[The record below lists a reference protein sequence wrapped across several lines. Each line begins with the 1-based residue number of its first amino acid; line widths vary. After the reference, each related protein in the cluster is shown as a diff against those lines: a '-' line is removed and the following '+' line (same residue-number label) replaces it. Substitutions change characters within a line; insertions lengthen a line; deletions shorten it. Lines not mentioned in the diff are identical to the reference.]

1 MATWDDY
8 KKNVRE
14 KTPEIGK
21 DMDEIEALSQIV
33 GTMECAFCHDQ
44 EDQSGNRTLKRVKA
58 HCNFL
63 SIYRCLYQNM

>member
-44 EDQSGNRTLKRVKA
+44 EDQSGNSPS
-58 HCNFL
+58 NG
-63 SIYRCLYQNM
+63 